1 MSSDAGGDGWEGRQ
15 WDDMVERC
23 AAVVDRLRTNNDIRR
38 ADDEDDRGAAELT
51 RALEEIVA
59 LIADDEEYVPALG
72 AACGHDLLARLVTHR
87 VPEVASA
94 AADAMEACARHC
106 PPGASFPARGDVDE
120 PSHAIMRVGTLAAP
134 LTLRMRHVREG
145 YGGGERRRIPN
156 IAWDSGLVLARW
168 ISRHPELV
176 AGKSVLEIGAGLGAP
191 SMAAA
196 RRGASTVAL
205 TDADPLATR
214 NAAYNARMNLGRVAS
229 AKVACVVHDWNDES
243 DLSDSDSDD
252 SDETNHGTDRGRATC
267 SLGRALERF
276 GGFRRSDEEGGGDWA
291 NGGGADDEV
300 ETSRR
305 EVETSR
311 RFAAFDVVLGADVV
325 HERGMAQ
332 GVARMLGRHLG
343 RSPDAVAVIV
353 NPAPAHRSG
362 AADLPS
368 ALESNGMAFASTRV
382 TSAMLRVGVMEE
394 TEDVRLDMFL
404 VRRREWGAPDA
415 SVMEDVTDEWVR
427 HA

>member
-229 AKVACVVHDWNDES
+229 AKLACVVHDWNDES
-243 DLSDSDSDD
+243 DLSDTDSDD

-267 SLGRALERF
+267 SLGRTLERF
-276 GGFRRSDEEGGGDWA
+276 GGFRRSDEEGGGDSA
-291 NGGGADDEV
+291 NGGGANEV
-300 ETSRR
+300 ETSRH

-311 RFAAFDVVLGADVV
+311 RFATFDVVLGADVV

>member
-72 AACGHDLLARLVTHR
+72 AARGHDLLARLVTHR

-243 DLSDSDSDD
+243 DLSDTDSDD

-291 NGGGADDEV
+291 NGGGANERWKHLV
-300 ETSRR
+300 ARLKRLVGSRR
-305 EVETSR
+305 STSSS
-311 RFAAFDVVLGADVV
+311 
-325 HERGMAQ
+325 
-332 GVARMLGRHLG
+332 ART
-343 RSPDAVAVIV
+343 SC
-353 NPAPAHRSG
+353 
-362 AADLPS
+362 
-368 ALESNGMAFASTRV
+368 
-382 TSAMLRVGVMEE
+382 TSAAWPRAWPGCWEG
-394 TEDVRLDMFL
+394 TWDVRRTPSRSSSTPRPRTGRARRIF
-404 VRRREWGAPDA
+404 RRRWSRTG
-415 SVMEDVTDEWVR
+415 WR
-427 HA
+427 LRRRG

>member
-229 AKVACVVHDWNDES
+229 AKVKCVTHDWNALE
-243 DLSDSDSDD
+243 SDSDSE
-252 SDETNHGTDRGRATC
+252 SDETNHGTNRGRATC
-267 SLGRALERF
+267 SLGRALEQL

-300 ETSRR
+300 ETTD

-311 RFAAFDVVLGADVV
+311 RFATFDVVLGADVV

-343 RSPDAVAVIV
+343 GSPDAVAVIV

-362 AADLPS
+362 AADLPA
-368 ALESNGMAFASTRV
+368 ALEKNGLSFVSARV